1 MVVISD
7 RKPVLDTM
15 FEQGERMGPPGEIRF
30 AAKYLA
36 QAEDLAVANY
46 RGVTLGQASSTP

>member
-15 FEQGERMGPPGEIRF
+15 FEQGERIGPPGEIRF